1 MIAGA
6 AGIFRGLFQGDK
18 SLNENWVILAKRAD
32 FDAIGRHFGIDPV
45 IARVMRNR
53 DMTEIP
59 EMEMYLNGTKDDLYD
74 PHLLKDAD
82 KAAGIIRGKIGQQ
95 KKIRIIGD
103 YDMDGVMSTYIL
115 LKALRRLGADVDYV
129 IPERIRDGYGLNEH
143 LVRQAAE
150 DGVDTILTC
159 DNGIAAVEQIRLAKD
174 LGMTV
179 IVTDHHEIRHEPVP
193 REGDAGQKNA
203 PDEDIR
209 EILPDADATV
219 NPKQNACSYP
229 FDGLCGSAVAFKLVQ
244 VLYEQ
249 EGIDP
254 SYADEFLEFAG
265 FATVGDVMDLI
276 GENRILAKLGIDM
289 LRRTKNTGMQALIR
303 EKNVQKDRIG
313 TYQIGFVLGPCL
325 NASGRLETA
334 QYSLNLLLSD
344 DPEKADAMARELSE
358 LNETR
363 KKMTDQAVKQAMDLV
378 RDKGYDRDLVMV
390 IFLPDCHESLA
401 GLVAGRLR
409 EFYHRPVFVVT
420 RGEENCKGSARST
433 EEYSMYEEMCRCSD
447 LFTQFGGHPMAAGF
461 SIKEENIDALRTR
474 LNELTTLTEEDLI
487 PKVLIDADMPIDYIN
502 MDLVRQLDLLEPCG
516 KGNRRPLFA
525 DRNLEIVSLRVGG
538 KSKPV
543 TRMKLKSSRGRI
555 IDAVYFGDIENLR
568 SALEQKYDGIVA
580 KDTISG
586 RCTHH
591 ASLHFTYHPEINN
604 FLNEEKIELKITGMK
619 A

>member
-1 MIAGA
+1 M
-6 AGIFRGLFQGDK
+6 
-18 SLNENWVILAKRAD
+18 NENWVILTKRAD

-53 DMTEIP
+53 DLTEIP
-59 EMEMYLNGTKDDLYD
+59 EMEMYLNGTEKDLFD

-82 KAAGIIRGKIGQQ
+82 KAAGILCGKIGR
-95 KKIRIIGD
+95 KEKIRIIGD
-103 YDMDGVMSTYIL
+103 YDIDGIMSTYIL
-115 LKALRRLGADVDYV
+115 LKALRRLGAEADYV

-143 LVRQAAE
+143 LVIQASE
-150 DGVDTILTC
+150 DGIDTILTC
-159 DNGIAAVEQIRLAKD
+159 DNGIAAVEQVRLAKD
-174 LGMTV
+174 RGMTV
-179 IVTDHHEIRHEPVP
+179 IVTDHHEIMHETCPSRSDKGAEDAPAEVR
-193 REGDAGQKNA
+193 REV
-203 PDEDIR
+203 
-209 EILPDADATV
+209 LPDADAVV
-219 NPKQNACSYP
+219 NPKQNACPYP

-244 VLYEQ
+244 VLYER

-254 SYADEFLEFAG
+254 SEADEFLEFAG
-265 FATVGDVMDLI
+265 FATVGDVMDLV

-289 LRRTKNTGMQALIR
+289 LRSTKNTGMQALIR
-303 EKNVQKDRIG
+303 EKNVRKDRIG

-344 DPEKADAMARELSE
+344 DPKEAEILAGKLSE

-363 KKMTDQAVKQAMDLV
+363 KRMTDQAVKEAMDLV
-378 RDKGYDRDLVMV
+378 TDRGYDRDLVMV

-420 RGEENCKGSARST
+420 RGEENCKGSARSV
-433 EEYSMYEEMCRCSD
+433 EEYSMYEEMCRCAE

-461 SIKEENIDALRTR
+461 SLKEENIDALRTR

-487 PKVLIDADMPIDYIN
+487 PKVLIDADMPVDYIN
-502 MDLVRQLDLLEPCG
+502 MNLTRQLDLLEPCG

-543 TRMKLKSSRGRI
+543 IRMKLKSPGGKI
-555 IDAVYFGDIENLR
+555 MDAVYFGDIENLR
-568 SALEQKYDGIVA
+568 SALEQKYDRFVA

-591 ASLHFTYHPEINN
+591 ASLHFTYHPEINDY
-604 FLNEEKIELKITGMK
+604 FDEEKIELKITGMK